1 MKLWIDGDACPR
13 AVRDIVF
20 RAAERLRIEAIVVA
34 NREAR
39 VPRSRYIRAIR
50 VPKGFDVADRHIVE
64 QVEAG
69 DVVVTQDIPLA
80 AELVPKGV
88 HVISPHGE
96 TFTEENVGERLAM
109 RDLLQGLRDQGA
121 VLGGPAPFGEA
132 DKRNLASALD
142 RILTR
147 ARLNPS

>member
-64 QVEAG
+64 QVVAG